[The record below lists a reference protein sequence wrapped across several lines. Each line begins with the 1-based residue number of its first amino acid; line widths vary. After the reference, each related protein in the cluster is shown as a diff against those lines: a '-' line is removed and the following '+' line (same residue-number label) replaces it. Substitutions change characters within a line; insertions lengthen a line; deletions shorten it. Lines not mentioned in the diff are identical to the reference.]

1 MVNTYDGPSLEID
14 DYDGRF
20 VLTHPEMSKTLIR
33 EFVCC
38 GSLTS
43 GQLFPCCL
51 KVFFP
56 NYCANS
62 PKGVHSWILILQL
75 HGV

>member
-1 MVNTYDGPSLEID
+1 MVNKYDGPSIEID

-20 VLTHPEMSKTLIR
+20 VLTHPEMSKSLIR
-33 EFVCC
+33 EFVFC

-43 GQLFPCCL
+43 GQLFPYCL

-62 PKGVHSWILILQL
+62 PKGVQSRILILQL
-75 HGV
+75 HRV